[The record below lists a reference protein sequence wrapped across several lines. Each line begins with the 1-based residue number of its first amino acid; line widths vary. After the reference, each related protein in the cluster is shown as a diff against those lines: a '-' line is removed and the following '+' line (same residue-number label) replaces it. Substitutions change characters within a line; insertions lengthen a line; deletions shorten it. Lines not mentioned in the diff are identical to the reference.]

1 MKMIAEEGM
10 GAIFKG
16 VGRPSSHVDLHR
28 RCRVLRRTG
37 EGNDDA
43 AKVGTRR
50 LQPVLKKEK
59 ETLQEAMESNRH
71 LQLHIK

>member
-16 VGRPSSHVDLHR
+16 VGPRVMWIFIR